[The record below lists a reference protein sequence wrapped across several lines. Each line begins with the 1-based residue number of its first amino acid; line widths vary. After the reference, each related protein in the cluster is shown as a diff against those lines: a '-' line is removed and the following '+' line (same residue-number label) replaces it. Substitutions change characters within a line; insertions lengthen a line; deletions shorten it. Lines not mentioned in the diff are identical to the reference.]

1 MNVNR
6 NTSKILKPLL
16 VIATLLTVVSP
27 AYSGIYSIEYSG
39 IYTVEYIHQNKTILP
54 NRIQW
59 NIFNRKKYTVQ

>member
-39 IYTVEYIHQNKTILP
+39 IYSTE
-54 NRIQW
+54 
-59 NIFNRKKYTVQ
+59 